1 MPKVYGGIEKKEAAD
16 YCTYDEFAR
25 RISCSKRYVA
35 ELAAQGVLPTVKL
48 GRRCVRIPVERAL
61 DVIRKLEVM

>member
-1 MPKVYGGIEKKEAAD
+1 MNIRHSKQEAD
-16 YCTYDEFAR
+16 YCTYAEFAK

-48 GRRCVRIPVERAL
+48 GRRCVRIPVQRAL
-61 DVIRKLEVM
+61 DVMRKLEVMK